1 MDRKSLP
8 LSNRP
13 SIHYDPNVDVLLEM
27 LGPYPDLYEKE
38 ISEHFIDTI
47 VYNDKSSS
55 NIAFYRI
62 VDNIGQDCLVLFDLP
77 YELARISIGDIC
89 EYVIQLLDRDYYVTF
104 LWDTF
109 WITNY
114 TTHLKN
120 HIEHPALIY
129 GYDRRKQIFFVQD
142 YFDFFT
148 WGRQEVTFADVRTS
162 YTRGE
167 RPFYPGHYAMLY
179 AHILYCKKIGNPLA
193 PPPNLQLIRQKL
205 QNFLMNHSYSTLE
218 GACFG
223 IQFLDILGKR
233 YQANPEY
240 ISLKHCHFI
249 VVHMQ
254 LMLCRLKVLQ
264 KHQPHNSQQ
273 YAVLIAQLNDLLTD
287 VRKTEMRILKSQI
300 ASRYLSMDYAAR
312 LKDIKSRY
320 AAIIGTMID
329 II

>member
-62 VDNIGQDCLVLFDLP
+62 IDNIGQDCLVLFDLP

-148 WGRQEVTFADVRTS
+148 
-162 YTRGE
+162 
-167 RPFYPGHYAMLY
+167 
-179 AHILYCKKIGNPLA
+179 
-193 PPPNLQLIRQKL
+193 
-205 QNFLMNHSYSTLE
+205 
-218 GACFG
+218 
-223 IQFLDILGKR
+223 
-233 YQANPEY
+233 
-240 ISLKHCHFI
+240 
-249 VVHMQ
+249 
-254 LMLCRLKVLQ
+254 
-264 KHQPHNSQQ
+264 
-273 YAVLIAQLNDLLTD
+273 
-287 VRKTEMRILKSQI
+287 
-300 ASRYLSMDYAAR
+300 
-312 LKDIKSRY
+312 
-320 AAIIGTMID
+320 
-329 II
+329 